1 MTNFRL
7 VRSKKHLS
15 YLTLRWLTFGRSAPI
30 TTAEWINTFRY
41 SNSPYVWNMKLKEIF
56 VSERFNEFHEF
67 FSRRLLWTHKFEHK
81 ILIRFQPFSGIQIP
95 WIEMNMLIIKLLM
108 RILSIEVK
116 AWVVVS
122 QWRLKCMYSVQVWGV
137 EAEAEEGNYANIILN
152 GNTLY
157 LSSLLPRPAIR
168 LLSCTLLTVLVS
180 QSPLLNSG
188 LLLKLPGFSLDT
200 WHVSWR

>member
-1 MTNFRL
+1 
-7 VRSKKHLS
+7 
-15 YLTLRWLTFGRSAPI
+15 
-30 TTAEWINTFRY
+30 
-41 SNSPYVWNMKLKEIF
+41 MKLKEIF

-122 QWRLKCMYSVQVWGV
+122 QVSSVCSVCRYGGI
-137 EAEAEEGNYANIILN
+137 EAEEGNYANIILN

-180 QSPLLNSG
+180 LSPLLNSG
-188 LLLKLPGFSLDT
+188 LLLTTTILQPG
-200 WHVSWR
+200 HVTRVLTRGVTTSSWQSVSGKSVW